1 MKKSVYSLMLFDEI
15 VEKIDQI
22 AYINNTNRSQ
32 RINDILAEK
41 IGLVTPEQK
50 IQKILEQL
58 DENFS
63 DTLSVSQIN
72 KNSSIQFGKSL
83 KYKYRPKVR
92 YSYEFNS
99 NDRGKYAVLKIS
111 SRTKSEELIDHFDE
125 FFSLITGIE
134 KKQTN
139 DDTDLTNTQTNH
151 KFIREFKEEGELSQD
166 TEIVA
171 DNLTRYLKMIDQA
184 MNVYFLNIEG
194 LNSSDLTEL
203 LEEIYRG
210 YYKKSINLKE
220 TRNKSWI

>member
-1 MKKSVYSLMLFDEI
+1 MLFDEI
-15 VEKIDQI
+15 VEKIDQM
-22 AYINNTNRSQ
+22 AYVNNTNRSQ
-32 RINDILAEK
+32 LINDILAER

-92 YSYEFNS
+92 YSYEFAS
-99 NDRGKYAVLKIS
+99 SDRGKYAVLKIS
-111 SRTKSEELIDHFDE
+111 SRTKSEDLNEHFDE
-125 FFSLITGIE
+125 FFNLIAGIE
-134 KKQTN
+134 KKQK
-139 DDTDLTNTQTNH
+139 DYSTDLADNLTNH
-151 KFIREFKEEGELSQD
+151 KFVREFKVEGELSQD

-184 MNVYFLNIEG
+184 MNVYFSNIEG
-194 LNSSDLTEL
+194 LENADITKL
-203 LEEIYRG
+203 LERLYRE
-210 YYKKSINLKE
+210 YYKK
-220 TRNKSWI
+220 

>member
-22 AYINNTNRSQ
+22 AYVKNTNRSQ
-32 RINDILAEK
+32 LINDMLAEN

-92 YSYEFNS
+92 YSYEFIS
-99 NDRGKYAVLKIS
+99 SGHGRYAVLKIS
-111 SRTKSEELIDHFDE
+111 SRTKSEDLNVHFDE
-125 FFSLITGIE
+125 FFNLISGIE
-134 KKQTN
+134 KKQMDYTS
-139 DDTDLTNTQTNH
+139 DLDENQTSH
-151 KFIREFKEEGELSQD
+151 KFVREFKIEGELSQD
-166 TEIVA
+166 TGIVA

-184 MNVYFLNIEG
+184 MNLYFSNIEEHKG
-194 LNSSDLTEL
+194 QDLTQI
-203 LEEIYRG
+203 LEDVYG
-210 YYKKSINLKE
+210 DYYNEKKRKE
-220 TRNKSWI
+220 TR

>member
-22 AYINNTNRSQ
+22 AYMNNTNRSQ
-32 RINDILAEK
+32 LINDLLAER

-63 DTLSVSQIN
+63 DILSVNQIN

-92 YSYEFNS
+92 YSYEFLANE
-99 NDRGKYAVLKIS
+99 DGKYPVLKIS
-111 SRTKSEELIDHFDE
+111 SRTKSEDLNEHFNA
-125 FFSLITGIE
+125 FFSLISTIE
-134 KKQTN
+134 QEKNKELDKMSEN
-139 DDTDLTNTQTNH
+139 LTNH
-151 KFIREFKEEGELSQD
+151 KFVRSFKKEGELTQE
-166 TEIVA
+166 TQVVA

-184 MNVYFLNIEG
+184 MNVYFSHIDEKDE
-194 LNSSDLTEL
+194 SSLEKL
-203 LEEIYRG
+203 LERIYG
-210 YYKKSINLKE
+210 DYY
-220 TRNKSWI
+220 